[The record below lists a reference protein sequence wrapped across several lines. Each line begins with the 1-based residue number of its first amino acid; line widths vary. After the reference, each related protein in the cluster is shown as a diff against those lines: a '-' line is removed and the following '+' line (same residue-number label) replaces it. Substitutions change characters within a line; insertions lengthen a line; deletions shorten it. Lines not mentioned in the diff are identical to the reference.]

1 MSGLVVADIDRSVAT
16 TAWARRVLRVGGL
29 IQTCFAGFWLVRG
42 SLAIEG
48 VIGAS
53 LTAALGALTV
63 VAFTSGARATT
74 GKAPRPTGHE
84 ARRLERAITAATV
97 VQLAASF
104 AAPSLAIEA
113 GHPQWV
119 LPSIA
124 ITIGPLLLWLD
135 HLVGIPRYRLVGWT
149 LIGGPIL
156 LAVALDGTALTASTG
171 ITAGAVL
178 LATAATGFHDLA
190 GTQLDIGPTPGAAV
204 R

>member
-1 MSGLVVADIDRSVAT
+1 MKRGVSSGPS
-16 TAWARRVLRVGGL
+16 
-29 IQTCFAGFWLVRG
+29 
-42 SLAIEG
+42 
-48 VIGAS
+48 
-53 LTAALGALTV
+53 
-63 VAFTSGARATT
+63 
-74 GKAPRPTGHE
+74 PPPP
-84 ARRLERAITAATV
+84 
-97 VQLAASF
+97 LAASF